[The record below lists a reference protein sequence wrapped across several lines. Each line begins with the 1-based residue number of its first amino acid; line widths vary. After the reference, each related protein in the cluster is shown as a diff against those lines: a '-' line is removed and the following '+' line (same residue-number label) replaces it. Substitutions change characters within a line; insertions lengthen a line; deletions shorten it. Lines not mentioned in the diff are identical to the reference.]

1 MKSQKSFVPKNAT
14 RQWVEIDASKK
25 PMGRIATQIANMLR
39 GKDKREFTPYMDLGD
54 FVVAINV
61 DKLKFTGNK
70 IAQKKYYSYSG
81 YPGGL
86 RTKDLKNMIVD
97 QPDQVLRK
105 AVFNMIDDNKL
116 RKLMMR
122 RLKIVNG
129 PTHEYQ
135 VDKKV

>member
-1 MKSQKSFVPKNAT
+1 MKSQKSFVPKKAT
-14 RQWVEIDASKK
+14 RQWVEIDASTK
-25 PMGRIATQIANMLR
+25 PMGRIATQIANILR
-39 GKDKREFTPYMDLGD
+39 GKDKREFTPHMDLGD
-54 FVVAINV
+54 FVVAVNV

-70 IAQKKYYSYSG
+70 IAQKKYYHYSG

-86 RTKDLKNMIVD
+86 RTKDLKDMIID

-122 RLKIVNG
+122 RLKIVTG
-129 PTHEYQ
+129 TTHEFKI
-135 VDKKV
+135 DRKI